1 MITGWLFKLLI
12 GFALTAVVI
21 FDGGSILV
29 NYFTLDSTAD
39 DIAIALSTDLAGG
52 QNPDVRAMEDKAE
65 TLARESEARLIDFSV
80 DQDEVVHVTIRRRAS
95 TLVVGK
101 IGWIKDWARATAQ
114 GRAGRT

>member
-1 MITGWLFKLLI
+1 MITGWLIKLLI
-12 GFALTAVVI
+12 GFAVTAVVV

-39 DIAIALSTDLAGG
+39 DIAIAVSTDLAGG
-52 QNPDVRAMEDKAE
+52 ASPNAQALEDHAE
-65 TLARESEARLIDFSV
+65 ELAQESEARLLDFSI

-101 IGWIKDWARATAQ
+101 IGWIKDWARATAE